1 MPVYRSRLP
10 LCSHT
15 RTAFELTPASLSE
28 KLPSPVLS
36 SGEDADE
43 DVIEEEVEEEEEVD
57 EEVEEEEVDEEAE
70 EEMERCLPLMDA
82 KHACASRLLSTGS
95 PW

>member
-1 MPVYRSRLP
+1 M
-10 LCSHT
+10 
-15 RTAFELTPASLSE
+15 
-28 KLPSPVLS
+28 LS

-57 EEVEEEEVDEEAE
+57 EEVEEEEEVDEEV
-70 EEMERCLPLMDA
+70 ERCLPLMDA

>member
-57 EEVEEEEVDEEAE
+57 EEVEEEEEVDEEV
-70 EEMERCLPLMDA
+70 ERCLPLMDA